1 MPHLSQHPL
10 SSKHLRE
17 LDQLLFQALAT
28 TNMSTR
34 KQVYSEIFT
43 KTEKIMIAKRLQLLF
58 LIQDGV
64 PPYRIC
70 RKLRISPSTVA
81 RFQRAYERGNFT
93 HTAKWLSRS
102 KIPTKA
108 LRLFSEILEVHFG
121 TFTAHQSKKRQ

>member
-10 SSKHLRE
+10 SSEHFRK
-17 LDQLLFQALAT
+17 LDQLLFRALAT

-43 KTEKIMIAKRLQLLF
+43 KTEKVMIAKRLQLLF

-81 RFQRAYERGNFT
+81 RFRHAYERGDFA
-93 HTAKWLSRS
+93 HTSKWLSRS
-102 KIPTKA
+102 KLPSKA
-108 LRLFSEILEVHFG
+108 LRLFSDIIEAHFG
-121 TFTAHQSKKRQ
+121 TFTPPRRER